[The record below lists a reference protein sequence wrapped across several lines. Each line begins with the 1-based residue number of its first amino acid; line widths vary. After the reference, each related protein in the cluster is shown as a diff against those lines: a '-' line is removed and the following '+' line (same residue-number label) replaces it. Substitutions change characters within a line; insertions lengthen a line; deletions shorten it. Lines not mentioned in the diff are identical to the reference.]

1 MISPRAFINRHNTV
15 TAGNRSHK
23 APLVVQAT
31 GGALAT
37 ASVIYSERGLIRIT
51 VYPLREA
58 WLKRWQSL
66 HIVCRDENHH
76 EPV

>member
-31 GGALAT
+31 VGALAT
-37 ASVIYSERGLIRIT
+37 ASVIYLKQRLIRIT
-51 VYPLREA
+51 VYPLKGSVAETLA
-58 WLKRWQSL
+58 
-66 HIVCRDENHH
+66 
-76 EPV
+76 EPAYRVQGRKPP